1 MDGLLNSQRRSKLMN
16 DKLFITTFTDP
27 MMGLSYES
35 MPVFRKLE
43 THFGDRIVFG
53 TKMAGLVRDVYDLV
67 DYNDLKMYGKTVA
80 LNKYKAK
87 LAEIYLQEE
96 RIAHMPIIM
105 NNFRL
110 FDEEHTS
117 SLPLNRAYKAVE
129 LIDETK
135 SDQFLYN
142 LRYSTVVETNPTT
155 HTEELV
161 KVAGNSGI
169 DPVQFLETF
178 KGEKSQKALD
188 KDFEI
193 FNILN
198 VNTLPAYL
206 LQYKDQAALVTSIA
220 KYEDFIQVI
229 NKLTKKEIRT
239 KRTKATVQ
247 NIYNLIKKHP
257 LISSNELIAAFGLKD
272 NNDLLNRIAPLV
284 NDSKISVK
292 KVKDSYFIADNK

>member
-1 MDGLLNSQRRSKLMN
+1 MN

-53 TKMAGLVRDVYDLV
+53 TKMAGLVRNVYDLV
-67 DYNDLKMYGKTVA
+67 DYNNLKMYGKKVA

-110 FDEEHTS
+110 FDEDHTS

-129 LIDETK
+129 IIDPTK

-161 KVAGNSGI
+161 KVAAKSGI
-169 DPVQFLETF
+169 NEDQFLKVYES
-178 KGEKSQKALD
+178 EESQKALD

-193 FNILN
+193 YKILN
-198 VNTLPAYL
+198 INTLPAYL
-206 LQYKDQAALVTSIA
+206 LQYKDQAALITSLA

-229 NKLTKKEIRT
+229 NKLTKKEIKG
-239 KRTKATVQ
+239 KRTKPTVQ
-247 NIYNLIKKHP
+247 NIFNFIKKHP
-257 LISSNELIAAFGLKD
+257 FISSNELITAFGLEE
-272 NNDLLNRIAPLV
+272 NNDLLRIIEPLV
-284 NDSKISVK
+284 NDSKVHVT
-292 KVKDSYFIADNK
+292 KVKSSYFVEKN

>member
-1 MDGLLNSQRRSKLMN
+1 MN

-35 MPVFRKLE
+35 MPTFRKLE
-43 THFGDRIVFG
+43 THFGDKIVFN
-53 TKMAGLVRDVYDLV
+53 TKMAGLVKNVYDLV
-67 DYNDLKMYGKTVA
+67 DYNDLKLYGKKVA

-96 RIAHMPIIM
+96 RIAHLPIIM

-129 LIDETK
+129 LLDKTK
-135 SDQFLYN
+135 SEQFLYN

-155 HTEELV
+155 HTDELV
-161 KVAGNSGI
+161 KVAVKTGLPK
-169 DPVQFLETF
+169 DQFLKAYES
-178 KGEKSQKALD
+178 KKSQEALD

-193 FNILN
+193 FKILN
-198 VNTLPAYL
+198 INTLPAYL
-206 LQYKDQAALVTSIA
+206 LQYKDQAALITSLA

-229 NKLTKKEIRT
+229 NKLTKKEIRG
-239 KRTKATVQ
+239 KRTKPTVQ
-247 NIYNLIKKHP
+247 NIYDFIKKHP
-257 LISSNELIAAFGLKD
+257 VISSNEMIEAFRLKD
-272 NNDLLNRIAPLV
+272 NDELLGIIAPLV
-284 NDSKISVK
+284 NKSKISFK
-292 KVKDSYFIADNK
+292 KVKSSYFIEKNNES

>member
-1 MDGLLNSQRRSKLMN
+1 MN

-53 TKMAGLVRDVYDLV
+53 TKMAGLVRNVYDLV
-67 DYNDLKMYGKTVA
+67 DYNDLKMYGKKVA

-96 RIAHMPIIM
+96 QISHMPIIM

-110 FDEEHTS
+110 FDEDHTT

-129 LIDETK
+129 MIDPTK

-155 HTEELV
+155 HMEELV
-161 KVAGNSGI
+161 KVAAKSGI
-169 DPVQFLETF
+169 DQDQFF
-178 KGEKSQKALD
+178 KVYESEESQKALD

-193 FNILN
+193 YKILN
-198 VNTLPAYL
+198 INTLPAYL
-206 LQYKDQAALVTSIA
+206 LQYKDQAALITSLA

-229 NKLTKKEIRT
+229 NKLTKKEIKG
-239 KRTKATVQ
+239 KRTKPTVQ
-247 NIYNLIKKHP
+247 NIFNFIKKHP
-257 LISSNELIAAFGLKD
+257 LISSNELITAFGLEE
-272 NNDLLNRIAPLV
+272 NNDLLRIIEPLV
-284 NDSKISVK
+284 NDSKVHVT
-292 KVKDSYFIADNK
+292 KVKSSYFVEKN